1 MRRNALK
8 KHCEITPSSLK
19 PKLDEA
25 NARIPDSYLSKSVQ
39 YLLGSEMRILGL
51 VASYRKMGNSEV
63 LAREALLAARELGA
77 EVALIRLTDL
87 HVEPCKGCMACLFK
101 GEPCRI
107 EDDVDWFMNQLLES
121 DGVVLSSPTY
131 ILSPPG
137 IVKMLIDRMI
147 PLQDSDKI
155 RELAERRRVGVA
167 IGVAT
172 NPREWAPFTLP
183 MLKMFLQV
191 AQIRVIGSMLVEA
204 AGPGEVVLDEK
215 AMNRAREL
223 GVALVDAIEGR
234 EVSEEQ
240 GIYACPA
247 CRCDLL
253 RWLGNGTVECPLCG
267 IKGKITMK
275 NGKIAI
281 EFPEEQINT
290 CRWKPEMAI
299 KHTQEEILPTATEYI
314 KKLKLIKQKLSRY
327 QEASI
332 ETLRPEAR

>member
-1 MRRNALK
+1 
-8 KHCEITPSSLK
+8 
-19 PKLDEA
+19 
-25 NARIPDSYLSKSVQ
+25 
-39 YLLGSEMRILGL
+39 MRILGL

-167 IGVAT
+167 IGVA
-172 NPREWAPFTLP
+172 
-183 MLKMFLQV
+183 
-191 AQIRVIGSMLVEA
+191 
-204 AGPGEVVLDEK
+204 
-215 AMNRAREL
+215 
-223 GVALVDAIEGR
+223 
-234 EVSEEQ
+234 
-240 GIYACPA
+240 
-247 CRCDLL
+247 
-253 RWLGNGTVECPLCG
+253 
-267 IKGKITMK
+267 
-275 NGKIAI
+275 
-281 EFPEEQINT
+281 
-290 CRWKPEMAI
+290 
-299 KHTQEEILPTATEYI
+299 
-314 KKLKLIKQKLSRY
+314 
-327 QEASI
+327 
-332 ETLRPEAR
+332 